1 MEELRKDTNIILSGY
16 GISYAAMWKRMLYN
30 EKKSYANVIPEI
42 CKETK
47 TWEKSENVLNEW
59 QNKKR
64 RDWL

>member
-47 TWEKSENVLNEW
+47 T
-59 QNKKR
+59 
-64 RDWL
+64 